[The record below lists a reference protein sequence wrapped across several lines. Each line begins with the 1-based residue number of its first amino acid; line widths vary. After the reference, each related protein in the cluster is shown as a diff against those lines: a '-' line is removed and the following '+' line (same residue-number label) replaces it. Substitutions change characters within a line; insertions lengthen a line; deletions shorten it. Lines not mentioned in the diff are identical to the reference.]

1 MKFSHGVWK
10 WAEGIT
16 PLCVRRVTEY
26 RADRDSLWVAAVD
39 REEVDPSDKFEGLV
53 LQLHITSPMPDVI
66 RVRIV
71 HHWPDEVKNIKA
83 ELDYSLAASHVR
95 IDDLKDELVF
105 NSGKLSLRISKTKWS
120 LKFEDGGVPIT
131 SGEAS
136 SLGQMTRAAATNVAG
151 APWLMQRL
159 RLGVGECIYGLG
171 ERFGPVVKNGQSISV
186 YNEDGG
192 TDSELA
198 YKNIPFVISSRG
210 YGILVNSTGRVD
222 FEIGT
227 ERVSQMQFSV
237 PGEELDYYLFRGPTP
252 KEVLEKYTRLSG
264 RPALPPAWSMG
275 LWLSTS
281 FTTKYDEATVN
292 QFIDGMAERQ
302 IPLSVFHFDCF
313 WMKERH
319 WCNFQWDQKAFPD
332 PEGMLKRLKAKGLKV
347 CLWINPYIS
356 QLSEIFDEGNKA
368 GYFLKRP
375 DGRVF
380 QRDAWQP
387 GMALVDFTNPK
398 AATWYCSKLQKLLD
412 MGVDSFKTDFG
423 EFIPEDVV
431 YHNGADP
438 GLMHN
443 HYSYLYNKSV
453 FELLEKHH
461 GKGNAVVF
469 ARSGSIGSQKFP
481 VHWGGD
487 NEGTFESMAETLRG
501 GLSFCLSGAAFWSHD
516 IAGFSGTAHP
526 SLYKRWA
533 AFGLLSTHSRLH
545 GSSSYRVPWL
555 FDEES
560 VDVVRHFSKLKNS
573 LFPYLFA
580 AAHDAREHGWP
591 VMRAMFV
598 EFPDDPGVAYLDKQY
613 MLGSSLMV
621 APVFRMDNVAEYYLP
636 KGKWTH
642 FLTGKIVNGGRWIS
656 EKVDFLHIPLFVRE
670 NSIIPISSDEKKPS
684 WQLKDELTLHLF
696 QITEGAE
703 TTLRLATSEGTATT
717 RITCKRTGQKIT
729 LASDGHAKNVR
740 LVLRSVQAATD
751 ITNGK
756 LIRDLPEGVLLS
768 WPNTAEAITF
778 TISMAETL
786 PAERAS
792 ATTSVMK

>member
-26 RADRDSLWVAAVD
+26 RVDRDSLWVAAVD
-39 REEVDPSDKFEGLV
+39 RDGPDPSDKFEGLV

-71 HHWPDEVKNIKA
+71 HHAPDERRAVKA

-105 NSGKLSLRISKTKWS
+105 TSGKLSLRIDKNKWS
-120 LKFEDGGVPIT
+120 IKFEDGGIPIT

-136 SLGQMTRAAATNVAG
+136 TLGQMVSPTRG
-151 APWLMQRL
+151 QWLMQRL
-159 RLGVGECIYGLG
+159 QLGVGECLYGLG
-171 ERFGPVVKNGQSISV
+171 ERFGPLVKNGQSISV
-186 YNEDGG
+186 WNEDGG
-192 TDSELA
+192 TGSELA
-198 YKNIPFVISSRG
+198 YKNIPFVISNRG

-227 ERVSQMQFSV
+227 ERVSQLQFSV
-237 PGEELDYYLFRGPTP
+237 PGEELDYYVFRGPTP

-264 RPALPPAWSMG
+264 RPALPPAWSFG

-292 QFIDGMAERQ
+292 EFVDGMAERK

-319 WCNFQWDQKAFPD
+319 WCNFKWDENAFPD
-332 PEGMLKRLKAKGLKV
+332 PRGNAQALKARGLKI

-356 QLSEIFDEGNKA
+356 QLSELFDEGTQSRL
-368 GYFLKRP
+368 FPETP
-375 DGRVF
+375 DGNVF

-398 AATWYCSKLQKLLD
+398 AVDWYCGKLQKLLD
-412 MGVDSFKTDFG
+412 MGVDCFKTDFG

-431 YHNGADP
+431 YHDGADP
-438 GLMHN
+438 RLMHN
-443 HYSYLYNKSV
+443 HYSYLYNKAV
-453 FELLEKHH
+453 FDLLEKHH

-469 ARSGSIGSQKFP
+469 ARSGAIGSQKFP

-501 GLSFCLSGAAFWSHD
+501 GLSFCLSGPAFWSHD

-526 SLYKRWA
+526 ALYKRWA

-560 VDVVRHFSKLKNS
+560 VDVVRHFSELKNR

-580 AAHDAREHGWP
+580 AANDAKEHGWP

-598 EFPDDPGVAYLDKQY
+598 EFTDDPAVAYLDKQY
-613 MLGSSLMV
+613 MLGSSLLI
-621 APVFRMDNVAEYYLP
+621 APIFRMDNVAEYYLP
-636 KGKWTH
+636 KGKWTN
-642 FLTGKIVNGGRWIS
+642 FLTGRLITGGKWIT
-656 EKVDFLHIPLFVRE
+656 EKVDFLHIPLLVRE
-670 NSIIPISSDEKKPS
+670 NSIIPVSSDEKKPA
-684 WQLKDELTLHLF
+684 WNLKDELTLHLF
-696 QITEGAE
+696 QITDGSEVS
-703 TTLRLATSEGTATT
+703 LRVATSEGTGTT
-717 RITCKRTGQKIT
+717 RFTCKRSGQKIILT
-729 LASDGHAKNVR
+729 SDGHAKNV
-740 LVLRSVQAATD
+740 LLMLRSVQAASD
-751 ITNGK
+751 LTNGK
-756 LIRDLPEGVLLS
+756 IVRDLPEGVLLA
-768 WPNTAEAITF
+768 WIDTAEPITF

-786 PAERAS
+786 PIADRPA
-792 ATTSVMK
+792 ATAPVLK

>member
-16 PLCVRRVTEY
+16 PRCMRRVTEY
-26 RADRDSLWVAAVD
+26 RVDRDALWVAAVD
-39 REEVDPSDKFEGLV
+39 RDGLGPADKFEGLV

-66 RVRIV
+66 RVHIV
-71 HHWPDEVKNIKA
+71 NHWPDERRAVKA
-83 ELDYSLAASHVR
+83 ELDYSLAATQVR
-95 IDDLKDELVF
+95 IEDLKDELVF
-105 NSGKLSLRISKTKWS
+105 SSGRLSLRIRKNEWS
-120 LKFEDGGVPIT
+120 LKFEDGGVAIT
-131 SGEAS
+131 GGDGA
-136 SLGQMTRAAATNVAG
+136 SLGQMTGIAG
-151 APWLMQRL
+151 GRWLMQRL
-159 RLGVGECIYGLG
+159 HLDVGECIYGLG
-171 ERFGPVVKNGQSISV
+171 ERFGPVVKNGQSVSIW
-186 YNEDGG
+186 NEDGG

-198 YKNIPFVISSRG
+198 YKNIPFVLSSRG

-227 ERVSQMQFSV
+227 ERVSQLQFSV
-237 PGEELDYYLFRGPTP
+237 PGEELDYYVFRGPSP

-264 RPALPPAWSMG
+264 RPGLPPAWSWG

-281 FTTKYDEATVN
+281 FTTKYDEATVS

-313 WMKERH
+313 WMTGRH
-319 WCNFQWDQKAFPD
+319 WCNFRWDAKAFPD
-332 PEGMLKRLKAKGLKV
+332 PEGMLKRLKARGLKI

-356 QLSEIFDEGNKA
+356 QLSELFDEGRKA

-375 DGRVF
+375 DGTVF
-380 QRDAWQP
+380 QRDDWQP
-387 GMALVDFTNPK
+387 GMALVDFTNPQ
-398 AATWYCSKLQKLLD
+398 AVNWYCGKLQKLLD
-412 MGVDSFKTDFG
+412 MGVDCFKTDFG
-423 EFIPEDVV
+423 EFIPVDVV

-438 GLMHN
+438 ELMHN

-461 GKGNAVVF
+461 GKGGALVF

-487 NEGTFESMAETLRG
+487 NEATFESMAESLRG

-516 IAGFSGTAHP
+516 ISGFSGTADP
-526 SLYKRWA
+526 AVYKRWA

-560 VDVVRHFSKLKNS
+560 VDVVRHFSRLKNS

-591 VMRAMFV
+591 VMRAMFL
-598 EFPDDPGVAYLDKQY
+598 EFPDDPGVAHLDKQY
-613 MLGSSLMV
+613 MLGSSLLV

-636 KGKWTH
+636 KGKWTD
-642 FLTGKIVNGGRWIS
+642 FLTGRSLSGGRWVT
-656 EKVDFLHIPLFVRE
+656 ETVDFLHVPLLVRE
-670 NSIIPISSDEKKPS
+670 NSIIAVGSDEEKPA
-684 WQLKDELTLHLF
+684 WRLNDELTLHLF
-696 QITEGAE
+696 QLADGAE
-703 TTLRLATSEGTATT
+703 VSLRLAASEGGGTT
-717 RITCKRTGQKIT
+717 RFVFRRDAQKFT
-729 LASDGHAKNVR
+729 LSSDGQAKNVR
-740 LVLRSVQAATD
+740 LMMRGVQAASE
-751 ITNGK
+751 IGNGR
-756 LIRDLPEGVLLS
+756 LIGDLPEGSLLA
-768 WPNTAEAITF
+768 WADTAEPISFAIR
-778 TISMAETL
+778 MAETPPVEG
-786 PAERAS
+786 PA
-792 ATTSVMK
+792 ATNPVRK